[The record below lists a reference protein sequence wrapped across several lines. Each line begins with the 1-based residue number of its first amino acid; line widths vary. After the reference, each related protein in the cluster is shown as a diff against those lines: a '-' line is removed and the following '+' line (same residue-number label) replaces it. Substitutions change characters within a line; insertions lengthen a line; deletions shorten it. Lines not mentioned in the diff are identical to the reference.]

1 MILWTIRHTKP
12 FNPKD
17 ICYGRLDLDVSPSF
31 LPEELP
37 PILDAVKK
45 ANVQPA
51 KIYSSPLRRSFKL
64 AEKVSELLK
73 MPVEKAEEIIEVNF
87 GDWEGQKLTEVP
99 REEMAAWK
107 ADLRG
112 YKFKNGESFHEV
124 DERVK
129 SLLKKCFID
138 FKDKE
143 VMWVSHAGVIASVMH
158 SYCNV
163 PDNDF
168 VEGRFCYAIIMRFEF
183 TEENGKIKCTKMD
196 KVFDGLPMKPLDV
209 AG

>member
-17 ICYGRLDLDVSPSF
+17 ICYGRLDLDVSPTFPSEYTPVIEA
-31 LPEELP
+31 LKNIGAKPE
-37 PILDAVKK
+37 
-45 ANVQPA
+45 
-51 KIYSSPLRRSFKL
+51 KIYSSPLQRSFKL
-64 AEKVSELLK
+64 AEKVGEFLS
-73 MPVEKAEEIIEVNF
+73 MPIEKANEIIEVNF

-124 DERVK
+124 DDRMDT
-129 SLLKKCFID
+129 LLHRNFEE

-143 VMWVSHAGVIASVMH
+143 VMWVSHAGIIASVMH
-158 SYCNV
+158 RHCGV

-168 VEGRFCYAIIMRFEF
+168 IEGRFCYAIIMRFEF
-183 TEENGKIKCTKMD
+183 TEENGKLKCTKME

>member
-31 LPEELP
+31 PEEYP
-37 PILDAVKK
+37 PVLEALTK
-45 ANVQPA
+45 ANVAPV
-51 KIYSSPLRRSFKL
+51 KIFSSPLQRSYKL
-64 AEKVSELLK
+64 AQKVGEFLNQ
-73 MPVEKAEEIIEVNF
+73 PVEKAEEIIEVNF
-87 GDWEGQKLTEVP
+87 GSWEGQKLNETP

-124 DERVK
+124 DDRMDK
-129 SLLKKCFID
+129 LLHKNFED
-138 FKDKE
+138 FPNTE
-143 VMWVSHAGVIASVMH
+143 VMWVSHAGIIASVMH
-158 SYCNV
+158 RYCGV

-168 VEGRFCYAIIMRFEF
+168 VEGRFHYAMVTRFEF
-183 TEENGKIKCTKMD
+183 D
-196 KVFDGLPMKPLDV
+196 KVDGKLVCKKMENIFDGLPMKPLDV